1 MECVDCEIGLPGAGN
16 TRGTGPRR
24 AGTDSIMERAFKPLL
39 LFLLLWLTAACSMNQ
54 TLPDTGPAP
63 EVPAEF
69 AGGEGARG
77 HAPLE
82 WWRAFEDP
90 ALNRIMDGVLESN
103 FELAEAVARVEQARA
118 RARIAVAA
126 RFPTVQASSGV
137 DEFDAP
143 ANAGLGAQL
152 DELGLGSQVTETFG
166 VVLPD
171 RLDLTTYTL
180 GAEFAYELDFWGRN
194 RNAARAAGAERL
206 AQEADFQAARIGIL
220 AETVSTYLEIVDL
233 RRQRQLAGEIVR
245 IFEEQETLAATRY
258 EKGVADIRELYVAR
272 RSLRDGQAE
281 LPLIEG
287 RLADAEAR
295 LWVLLGGYREDLENM
310 IPDALSPATV
320 TAPVPAGI
328 PADLL
333 AQRPDVGAALQRAEA
348 ARYTVGARRAELL
361 PSLSLSGSIGL
372 QSTGSGDWFDTD
384 QWFRNLSAN
393 LLAPVF
399 QGGRLRSQVALAE
412 ARLEEAAAALGRSVV
427 SAVNEVEAALTVLE
441 ANRKRVSLLTG
452 YVQETRAEA
461 ALQRERYV
469 AGVGNYAIY
478 LAASQSLV
486 TARSALAGAERDL
499 GYARLALHRALGG
512 AWTTEGAAAV
522 GQGNAGLPTS
532 MEQILY
538 RAASSHTALP
548 FRRSS
553 HVILP
558 YERRWNEL

>member
-1 MECVDCEIGLPGAGN
+1 MIAASPLSKAPRGKRDPGSFDN
-16 TRGTGPRR
+16 LVFW
-24 AGTDSIMERAFKPLL
+24 SNLMERVFRS
-39 LFLLLWLTAACSMNQ
+39 LFPVFALALAAGCSATAN
-54 TLPDTGPAP
+54 LPDAEPAP
-63 EVPAEF
+63 EVPGAF
-69 AGGEGARG
+69 AGAEGGGG
-77 HAPLE
+77 HEPIE
-82 WWRAFEDP
+82 WWGAFEDP
-90 ALNRIMDGVLESN
+90 ALNRIVDAVLESN
-103 FELAEAVARVEQARA
+103 FQLAEAVARVEQARA
-118 RARIAVAA
+118 RARIAVGA
-126 RFPTVQASSGV
+126 RFPMVQASLGV
-137 DEFDAP
+137 NEFDAP
-143 ANAGLGAQL
+143 TNAGLGAQL

-180 GAEFAYELDFWGRN
+180 GAEFAYELDFWGRD

-233 RRQRQLAGEIVR
+233 RRQRQLAGEVIG
-245 IFEEQETLAATRY
+245 IFEEQETLATERY
-258 EKGVADIRELYVAR
+258 EKGVADIRELYAAR

-320 TAPVPAGI
+320 MAPVPAGI

-333 AQRPDVGAALQRAEA
+333 AQRPDVGAALQRVEA
-348 ARYTVGARRAELL
+348 ARYTVGVRRADLL

-372 QSTGSGDWFDTD
+372 QSTDSGDWFDSD

-399 QGGRLRSQVALAE
+399 QGGRLRDQVALAE
-412 ARLEEAAAALGRSVV
+412 ARLDEAAAAFGRSVV
-427 SAVNEVEAALTVLE
+427 TAVNEVEAALTVLE
-441 ANRKRVSLLTG
+441 ANRRRVGLLSA
-452 YVQETRAEA
+452 YVEEAAAEA
-461 ALQRERYV
+461 ALQEERYV

-486 TARSALAGAERDL
+486 GARSALAGAERDL
-499 GYARLALHRALGG
+499 GYARLSLHRALGG
-512 AWTTEGAAAV
+512 AWTTEGAAM
-522 GQGNAGLPTS
+522 AGKGDARS
-532 MEQILY
+532 
-538 RAASSHTALP
+538 AAETQLAST
-548 FRRSS
+548 
-553 HVILP
+553 
-558 YERRWNEL
+558 YTE